1 MKILL
6 KLWGDNMRKKYKV
19 AWILNN
25 ILTAI
30 ILALNIFIED
40 KIYSV
45 GYLILIMAIW
55 LLESRLIKK
64 RFLEER
70 EFIDKSVQIIF
81 PIFLIIMFVLDMI
94 YP

>member
-1 MKILL
+1 MH
-6 KLWGDNMRKKYKV
+6 KKYKV

-25 ILTAI
+25 ILIAI

-40 KIYSV
+40 AIYSV

-70 EFIDKSVQIIF
+70 EFIDESAQIIC
-81 PIFLIIMFVLDMI
+81 PLFLIIGFVLDII
-94 YP
+94 YG